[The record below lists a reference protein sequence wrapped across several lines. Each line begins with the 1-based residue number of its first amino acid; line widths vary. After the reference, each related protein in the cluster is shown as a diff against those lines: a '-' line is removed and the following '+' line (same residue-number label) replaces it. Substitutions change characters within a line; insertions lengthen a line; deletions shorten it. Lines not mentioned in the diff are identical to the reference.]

1 MVKFVPRV
9 FLFRGFVIL
18 VEAYFTINFL
28 AEWVKEVVAE
38 SWEIPYRG
46 S

>member
-18 VEAYFTINFL
+18 VVAYFVINFL
-28 AEWVKEVVAE
+28 SDNGLGK
-38 SWEIPYRG
+38 
-46 S
+46 